1 MGRSVVLVVNHSK
14 PEASDAAGQVR
25 EIIARRGSIVEERDT
40 LDLDPLPDCDLLVVL
55 GGDGTLLG
63 QARRL
68 AGSRVPM
75 LGVNFGKLGFMAEFD
90 LESLE
95 HHADSVFG
103 GGALNLKRMPKISVR
118 VFEANAIKPRYEA
131 VCLNEAVVT
140 AGPPFRMITVSVA
153 IDGVTGPTV
162 SGDGLI
168 VSTPLGS
175 TAYNLSAGGPI
186 VAPGVDALTLTP
198 IAAHTLSFRPLVVPS
213 DSQVE
218 LRLLRV
224 NAATSANAYQG
235 TTMVLDG
242 QILVPLG
249 ESERIRIES
258 SPDGVWFVLNPRTTY
273 WDTLISKLHWAAS
286 PLAPE

>member
-1 MGRSVVLVVNHSK
+1 MGRSVALVVNQSK
-14 PEASDAAGQVR
+14 AEARDAAGQVR
-25 EIIARRGSIVEERDT
+25 EMIRRRGNLTHERDT
-40 LDLDPLPDCDLLVVL
+40 HDPEPLPECDLLVVL

-90 LESLE
+90 LESLDLY
-95 HHADSVFG
+95 ADHIFG
-103 GGALNLKRMPKISVR
+103 NGSLSLKRMPKISVR
-118 VFEANAIKPRYEA
+118 VFAPGVERARFEA

-140 AGPPFRMITVSVA
+140 AGPPFRMIRVTVV

-213 DSQVE
+213 DSPVE
-218 LRLLRV
+218 LRLQRV
-224 NAATSANAYQG
+224 NVATKENQG
-235 TTMVLDG
+235 TTLVLDG
-242 QILVPLG
+242 QILEPLG
-249 ESERIRIES
+249 DDERVRVES
-258 SPDGVWFVLNPRTTY
+258 SPDGVWFVLNPGATY

>member
-1 MGRSVVLVVNHSK
+1 MGRSVVLVVNQSK
-14 PEASDAAGQVR
+14 PEARDAAGQVR
-25 EIIARRGSIVEERDT
+25 EMITRRGTLVRERDT
-40 LDLDPLPDCDLLVVL
+40 HDPEPFPECDLLVVL

-90 LESLE
+90 LESLDMHAE
-95 HHADSVFG
+95 HVFG
-103 GGALNLKRMPKISVR
+103 NGSLSLKRMPKISVR
-118 VFEANAIKPRYEA
+118 VFESHATTARFEA
-131 VCLNEAVVT
+131 VCLKEAVVP
-140 AGPPFRMITVSVA
+140 AGPPFRVITVTVA
-153 IDGVTGPTV
+153 IDGVTGPTF

-213 DSQVE
+213 DSPVE
-218 LRLLRV
+218 LRLHRV
-224 NAATSANAYQG
+224 NEATAENQG
-235 TTMVLDG
+235 TTLVLDG
-242 QILVPLG
+242 QILEPLR
-249 ESERIRIES
+249 EHERVRIES
-258 SPDGVWFVLNPRTTY
+258 SPDGVWFVLNPRATY